1 MESFIRAGVQR
12 GAGPAKVPAPQGVE
26 AFTAYEIA
34 GNKVLVSEMEDAAR
48 QVVSQTSDP
57 I

>member
-1 MESFIRAGVQR
+1 MESFIRAGVKR
-12 GAGPAKVPAPQGVE
+12 GAVPAKVPAPQGVE